1 MRIGRIEDVT
11 PVPTDSTRRK
21 GGRRGRPSKTHT
33 TNFHLLCAA
42 CLTPTTHLQGEA
54 SDVNDHLFL
63 SSPTTP
69 PSMELKLVYRFLR
82 QVSDWVVDNY
92 YSEVVVDGVEN
103 VPLHGPIIMYVR
115 FDITLRHASGD
126 GRSRKAIFAFGLTRA
141 STHPNEMIDIACLAA
156 KMPHRRHLAFWAK
169 ASMFKNPLSRA
180 IMTSSGAIP
189 VRRNPNNLSS
199 GSAGSIQ
206 KDKAKAKE
214 KGKGKET
221 ENVDPAAADEDEL
234 AARATLFRET
244 TQVLKNDGVVGIF
257 PEGTSCTGWRVFQ
270 TLPGVAWAALEYT
283 RAVAVTIHIRYGKPI
298 TMDDYKPEL
307 LDETAEPNAAAKRV
321 VARLTAE
328 LEERLVQMT
337 VNAADWETICATKT
351 ACQIVWPNEEDVDLS
366 QWVDFHKQFAAKLDE
381 GPESRPMKDALCKY
395 HALLHHTGIEHRVL
409 DSLLDRASIIEPT
422 ASILAPAAT
431 SLAKRLP
438 LTLLRFAAFLPSL
451 IFVLPA
457 YFTGPLAD
465 RLLAKPDEEEG
476 HAQFKAIAGGLGIGA
491 NMALLFGILWKVGPF
506 GSLWDT
512 GKLRKLVHVLAATYF
527 CTSVLM
533 RWHNLLVKAN
543 YTELKRLKTFWKLL
557 RFSLAQPEPL
567 SPEDLEPYTKPPYP
581 AINPYI
587 KSKHLTDLPPWPSP
601 PPKISPIRL
610 LRHLLEARKD
620 AIVVLDQHDIRGAWT
635 RGTR

>member
-1 MRIGRIEDVT
+1 
-11 PVPTDSTRRK
+11 
-21 GGRRGRPSKTHT
+21 
-33 TNFHLLCAA
+33 
-42 CLTPTTHLQGEA
+42 
-54 SDVNDHLFL
+54 
-63 SSPTTP
+63 
-69 PSMELKLVYRFLR
+69 MELKLVYRFLR

-92 YSEVVVDGVEN
+92 YSEVVVDGAEN

-115 FDITLRHASGD
+115 FDITLRHSSGD

-199 GSAGSIQ
+199 GSAGSVQ
-206 KDKAKAKE
+206 KEKGTG
-214 KGKGKET
+214 KGKGKEK
-221 ENVDPAAADEDEL
+221 VDLAADEDEL
-234 AARATLFRET
+234 TARATLFRET

-283 RAVAVTIHIRYGKPI
+283 RAVEGDASAAGVKIVPVAITYTDKSKYLSRIHIRYGKPI
-298 TMDDYKPEL
+298 TMDKFKSEL

-321 VARLTAE
+321 VAKLTAE

-337 VNAADWETICATKT
+337 VNAADWGTVCATKT
-351 ACQIVWPNEEDVDLS
+351 ACQIVWPNEEDVDLG
-366 QWVDFHKQFAAKLDE
+366 QWVDFYKQFAAKLDE

-395 HALLHHTGIEHRVL
+395 HALLHHTGIEHHIL
-409 DSLLDRASIIEPT
+409 DSLLGPATTRHT
-422 ASILAPAAT
+422 ASVVTPAAT
-431 SLAKRLP
+431 SLTTHLP
-438 LTLLRFAAFLPSL
+438 LAIIRFAAFLPSL

-465 RLLAKPDEEEG
+465 RLIAKPDEEEG
-476 HAQFKAIAGGLGIGA
+476 HAQFKAIAGGLGLGA

-512 GKLRKLVHVLAATYF
+512 SRFRKLVHVLAATYV

-533 RWHNLLVKAN
+533 RWHNFLVEAN
-543 YTELKRLKTFWKLL
+543 YTELKRFKTFWVFV
-557 RFSLAQPEPL
+557 RYSLAQPEPL

-601 PPKISPIRL
+601 PPTVSPIRL

-620 AIVVLDQHDIRGAWT
+620 AIAALDQHDIRAHLTHAQLLQPFFSRIRIQPQIDLLRRSICLLT
-635 RGTR
+635 RVNYEAYRTYVNTDPPLLPIPTQ